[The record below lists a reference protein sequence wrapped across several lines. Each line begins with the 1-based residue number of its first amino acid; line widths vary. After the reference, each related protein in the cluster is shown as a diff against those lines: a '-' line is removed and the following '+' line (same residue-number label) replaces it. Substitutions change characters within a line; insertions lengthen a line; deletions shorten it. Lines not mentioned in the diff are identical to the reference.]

1 METARIAQEIE
12 SLPVDA
18 QRQVFDFVAFLKTRY
33 PVGNSIKKNIQNK
46 LSDEPFIGMWQGR
59 EDMQDSIAWVK
70 NLRRREWK
78 RSL

>member
-33 PVGNSIKKNIQNK
+33 PVGNSIKKNTQNK